1 MRTIFRCKVRK
12 NHHQNEKKM
21 PKRGSNIEAFLRKSS
36 MPFPKLAFDANS
48 FPVSYQYLAM
58 VELAIR
64 RFSVVDGALSPSSTG
79 ATRRQSTLSQVRV
92 EVDYCQAY
100 IFWVATALR
109 DISPDFMSKIWCCIF
124 ADPDRGEQCR
134 DAEGSDEG
142 GARDLQAAHPQ
153 P

>member
-1 MRTIFRCKVRK
+1 
-12 NHHQNEKKM
+12 
-21 PKRGSNIEAFLRKSS
+21 

-48 FPVSYQYLAM
+48 FPVASQCLAM

-100 IFWVATALR
+100 IF
-109 DISPDFMSKIWCCIF
+109 
-124 ADPDRGEQCR
+124 
-134 DAEGSDEG
+134 
-142 GARDLQAAHPQ
+142 
-153 P
+153 